1 MKKVGS
7 CFLLLFVMLPTM
19 VIADDAK
26 TEVGKRVGD
35 NLNASSMILSL
46 FIVLA
51 IIVVSAMLLKKF
63 NFHQGHSS
71 DLKVITSLHL
81 SAKEKVVVIQVAD
94 KQLLLGVT
102 GQQINLLQTLD
113 EPLNIKP
120 LANQQLAAS
129 IGKLLKKQS

>member
-1 MKKVGS
+1 MNKVGS
-7 CFLLLFVMLPTM
+7 FCLLLFVILPTLA
-19 VIADDAK
+19 IADDTKA
-26 TEVGKRVGD
+26 EVGKRVGD

-46 FIVLA
+46 LMVLA
-51 IIVVSAMLLKKF
+51 IIVVSAMLLKKL

-71 DLKVITSLHL
+71 ELKIITSLHL

-102 GQQINLLQTLD
+102 NQQINLLQTLD

-120 LANQQLAAS
+120 LANQQLAAT